1 MNREREQDTV
11 NSHYVKKK
19 CEITGGAIS
28 HILQEFGG
36 EKRERGAKEKVGT
49 GYACT
54 IKYLAVSLL
63 DGQKDI
69 CEGGNQDFHEL

>member
-1 MNREREQDTV
+1 MNREREQNTV

-49 GYACT
+49 GYAYI

-63 DGQKDI
+63 DRQKDI